1 MGMYLKVMKKSIV
14 ELEYE
19 AALEDGMA
27 VLPYFIDDD
36 FPIPAK
42 YFDTGEN
49 ADKLRRFKDR
59 IKSEKLVKTFTG
71 PEDLAQKIVIDLTY
85 YYRKPMNEAAED
97 ILARPL
103 LEQELRR
110 CKEDSSLYAS
120 TINALRKRLEN
131 IVPAE
136 PIWISRDFKIDDT
149 LGFVLMPF
157 QERFFCVYED
167 AIQPALN
174 SAGLRGMHAGE
185 VFDNREIVEDIW
197 ESISKARLII
207 ADVTGRNPNVFYE
220 LGICHTLGKE
230 VIVLTQSSADV
241 PFDIRHRR
249 FIEYDTSKLT
259 SLKTRLEKTVK
270 QVLVRTKQ

>member
-1 MGMYLKVMKKSIV
+1 MYLKVMKKSIV